1 MCTLGLTI
9 SLGSVNRSEVFIC
22 VLDKP
27 KEGRAPEG
35 AHGSLEVEVFTIVYR
50 DVYRV
55 TGKRERKDLRV
66 ISRMQ
71 LVNGHEGGGGE
82 QGDGFRPYNP
92 SAFVSLCFAPLG

>member
-1 MCTLGLTI
+1 MTYTFRGREKGESIRLRKTAIVSTVCEEIESNDRSCVLGLTI

-50 DVYRV
+50 AY
-55 TGKRERKDLRV
+55 TE
-66 ISRMQ
+66 SRGSG
-71 LVNGHEGGGGE
+71 NGRICE
-82 QGDGFRPYNP
+82 
-92 SAFVSLCFAPLG
+92 